1 MNPGELTAEQ
11 FSAYRPLARKTAIEN
26 LALLRD
32 LPECFVP
39 FLLNETV
46 SLDWKFPAEQQE
58 LLAQL
63 AYLNSLPA
71 GRRSEEMAAFS
82 RLQLSPQLGSFNWV
96 NQPGQFLE
104 RLSAHLWATSQMDAF
119 RAASERYMK
128 DFRTAQP
135 DLPPPVPRLAIVLIG
150 QGIANNSYPL
160 FRKLRREGV
169 YFRQVNSSNGLET
182 IRALLESRAASHLAP
197 YGHWFIDGGDTS
209 IARSDVAVVSYL
221 KLATVRTKLT
231 TKMANAFEARMSSE
245 ALRTM
250 LAEIT
255 PQDLGLKNSGND
267 EVLDRFKVSL
277 FTEGSGTQIY
287 STTFV
292 QWAAR
297 EALRRAKPL
306 TVVARFTPRQR
317 QAPMNELLSGS
328 SRATTDP
335 AGSLIDAD
343 MGAWYTWIGLQ
354 RLTGAD
360 QSCFVAWFED
370 HNEAVAVGPI
380 FPRGTQETARIALG
394 DLLNRAAGSNRAVS
408 AGKQS

>member
-1 MNPGELTAEQ
+1 
-11 FSAYRPLARKTAIEN
+11 
-26 LALLRD
+26 
-32 LPECFVP
+32 
-39 FLLNETV
+39 
-46 SLDWKFPAEQQE
+46 
-58 LLAQL
+58 
-63 AYLNSLPA
+63 
-71 GRRSEEMAAFS
+71 
-82 RLQLSPQLGSFNWV
+82 
-96 NQPGQFLE
+96 
-104 RLSAHLWATSQMDAF
+104 
-119 RAASERYMK
+119 MK
-128 DFRTAQP
+128 DFRAAQP
-135 DLPPPVPRLAIVLIG
+135 DVRPPIPRLAIVLIG
-150 QGIANNSYPL
+150 QGIANNSYSL

-169 YFRQVNSSNGLET
+169 YFRQVKSSGGFES
-182 IRALLESRAASHLAP
+182 IRKLLESRAASHPVP
-197 YGHWFIDGGDTS
+197 YGHWFIDGGETS
-209 IARSDVAVVSYL
+209 IPRPAIVLVSYL
-221 KLATVRTKLT
+221 KLSTVRTRLT
-231 TKMANAFEARMSSE
+231 TKMADAFEARMSSE

-255 PQDLGLKNSGND
+255 PEDVGLKSSGND

-317 QAPMNELLSGS
+317 QAPMNELLSGTS
-328 SRATTDP
+328 QVTTDP

-370 HNEAVAVGPI
+370 HNEAVAVGPL
-380 FPRGTQETARIALG
+380 FPRGTQETAPIALG
-394 DLLNRAAGSNRAVS
+394 DLLNRAARSNGAAG
-408 AGKQS
+408 AGKQSKKLA

>member
-1 MNPGELTAEQ
+1 MTPGELKAEQ
-11 FSAYRPLARKTAIEN
+11 FSAYRPLARKAAIEN
-26 LALLRD
+26 LSLLRD
-32 LPECFVP
+32 LPSCFVP
-39 FLLNETV
+39 FLLKEIV

-63 AYLNSLPA
+63 AYLNSLSA
-71 GRRSEEMAAFS
+71 SQRSEEMAAFS
-82 RLQLSPQLGSFNWV
+82 HLRLSPQLDSFDWV

-104 RLSAHLWATSQMDAF
+104 RLSAHLWATSQMDTF
-119 RAASERYMK
+119 RTASERYMK
-128 DFRTAQP
+128 DFRAAQP
-135 DLPPPVPRLAIVLIG
+135 DVPPPVPRLAIVLIG

-169 YFRQVNSSNGLET
+169 YFRQVNGGRGIESV
-182 IRALLESRAASHLAP
+182 RQLLESRASSQRAP
-197 YGHWFIDGGDTS
+197 YAHWFIDGGD
-209 IARSDVAVVSYL
+209 AFMDHPNVALVSYL
-221 KLATVRTKLT
+221 KLAAVRTRLT
-231 TKMANAFEARMSSE
+231 TKMAAAFESRMSSE

-250 LAEIT
+250 LAEMT
-255 PQDLGLKNSGND
+255 PEDLGLKSSGND

-292 QWAAR
+292 QWTAR

-306 TVVARFTPRQR
+306 TVVSRFTPRQR
-317 QAPMNELLSGS
+317 QASMNELLSGTS
-328 SRATTDP
+328 QATTDP

-370 HNEAVAVGPI
+370 HNEAVAVGPL
-380 FPRGTQETARIALG
+380 FPRGTQETAPVALS
-394 DLLNRAAGSNRAVS
+394 DLLNRAAGTR
-408 AGKQS
+408 KQS